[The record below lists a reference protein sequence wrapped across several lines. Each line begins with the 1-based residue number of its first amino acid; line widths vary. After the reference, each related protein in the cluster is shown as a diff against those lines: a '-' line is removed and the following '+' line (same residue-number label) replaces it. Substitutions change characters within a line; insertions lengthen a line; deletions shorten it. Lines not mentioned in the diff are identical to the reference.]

1 MKNST
6 AQLEAWVVAKQA
18 DHNPKIKR
26 YMWAQFLAVTDEIQA
41 GVNAGYSLR
50 LIHSY
55 LTDTKKLECNYDTFL
70 RYQKRYKK
78 QQNILLQPI
87 NEQTKELEKSLL
99 QKPVNQEQAEKKKG
113 FNFNPVPDLTKLV

>member
-1 MKNST
+1 MKNNT
-6 AQLEAWVVAKQA
+6 AQLEAWLAKEA
-18 DHNPKIKR
+18 AHNPKVKR
-26 YMWAQFLAVTDEIQA
+26 KIWAQFLAVADEIQA
-41 GVNAGYSLR
+41 GINAGYSLK
-50 LIHSY
+50 LIHIY
-55 LTDTKKLECNYDTFL
+55 LTDVKKIECNYDTFL

-99 QKPVNQEQAEKKKG
+99 QKPAVQEQAEKKKG